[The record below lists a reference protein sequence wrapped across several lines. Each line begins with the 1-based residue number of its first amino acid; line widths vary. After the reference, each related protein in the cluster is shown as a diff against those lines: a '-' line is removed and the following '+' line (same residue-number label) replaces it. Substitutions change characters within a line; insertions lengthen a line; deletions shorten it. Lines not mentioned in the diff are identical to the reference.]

1 MKGKGVYVGRAYDPG
16 DTPVCLLGGGS
27 ACGVNVNQAAEG
39 GGVCSFLEQGRE
51 GQGLSLGG
59 LSRVCDKGVC
69 AQGTRQVVFVHA
81 CTQ

>member
-1 MKGKGVYVGRAYDPG
+1 MGRAHDPG
-16 DTPVCLLGGGS
+16 GPPVCLLGVS
-27 ACGVNVNQAAEG
+27 VNRAAEG
-39 GGVCSFLEQGRE
+39 GGVCSILEQGRE

-69 AQGTRQVVFVHA
+69 AQGTGQVVFVRA